1 MRPSKPW
8 MAFAAAF
15 WPFILGCVLVAG
27 GFAAIV
33 IGYFGVSGTIYPGLQ
48 LPYMV
53 SGVALGLALVIAGSA
68 LLVGHALGRQARL
81 LRRLLAEVQ
90 YGETPEAA
98 VGPARAGG
106 HGAPETDGTLLVARG
121 GRWYHRPGCLLLESK
136 DTQAVTPQVIE
147 FRGLTPCRLCDPV
160 IPVRPTGSPA
170 EATQAGEP
178 SVPETGR

>member
-1 MRPSKPW
+1 MKPSKPW

-48 LPYMV
+48 LPYLV

-90 YGETPEAA
+90 YG
-98 VGPARAGG
+98 
-106 HGAPETDGTLLVARG
+106 
-121 GRWYHRPGCLLLESK
+121 
-136 DTQAVTPQVIE
+136 
-147 FRGLTPCRLCDPV
+147 
-160 IPVRPTGSPA
+160 
-170 EATQAGEP
+170 
-178 SVPETGR
+178 